1 MAKPATEVLDFTD
14 VQDGGGQFNKRRF
27 PEGDY
32 VAKVTK
38 VDEATSK
45 NDNKMWVFTIQVK
58 HNGQVGE
65 YGHYCILEAKHLWK
79 IRSLWGAAGVVIPK
93 KRVKLDPNAIVG
105 KMIGVTLEDTEY
117 NGKLQ
122 SEVRATIPV
131 ADVQGNADDEDIED
145 DEEEYEDEEPE
156 PTPAPKAKRRAAAP
170 APVEETEDEE
180 EDADEDEE
188 EEEEEAPPPP
198 PRRAPAKKAAAP
210 AKKAAAR
217 KTAPPVDDD
226 ELEELD
232 LDEL

>member
-1 MAKPATEVLDFTD
+1 MVKTAAEVLDFTD
-14 VQDGGGQFNKRRF
+14 VSDGGGQFNKRRL

-38 VDEATSK
+38 VEEATSK
-45 NDNKMWVFTIQVK
+45 SDNKMWVFTIQVK
-58 HNGQVGE
+58 HNGVNAE

-79 IRSLWGAAGVVIPK
+79 IRSLWAAAGVVIPK

-105 KMIGVTLEDTEY
+105 KTIGVTLEDTEY
-117 NGKLQ
+117 NDKLQ
-122 SEVRATIPV
+122 SQVRATIPV
-131 ADVQGNADDEDIED
+131 ADVQGNADDDDVED
-145 DEEEYEDEEPE
+145 DEEDYEDEEPE
-156 PTPAPKAKRRAAAP
+156 PTPAPKAKRRTAAP
-170 APVEETEDEE
+170 PVEEPEDEDEE
-180 EDADEDEE
+180 DLDETEE

-198 PRRAPAKKAAAP
+198 PRRAPTKKAAP
-210 AKKAAAR
+210 AKKTAAR